1 VEVPELMKHSQKFFG
16 LAILAL
22 ASICAA
28 KTPAPKAAAAP
39 AADLQ
44 SAFTEMDAS
53 APKFQD
59 MQADISVDL
68 YTAVVQEHRTQM
80 GNTAFRRSD
89 GAIEMTTHI
98 LTDNGQPAETD
109 LLYKNGELD
118 VYQPTLK
125 QETILSA
132 GNNRGEYDSML
143 ATGFGATSKDLNA
156 AWTVTFEGMESVNGV
171 QTAKLD
177 LVPKDDKIRNNFS
190 HVTIWVDLS
199 RDISL
204 KQAMIQPSGDSRTVT
219 YSNIRYNQ
227 HPSAKLFSLKVASG
241 TQVSHK

>member
-1 VEVPELMKHSQKFFG
+1 MTQTKKFFAA
-16 LAILAL
+16 AIFVA
-22 ASICAA
+22 ASVCAA
-28 KTPAPKAAAAP
+28 GTPAP

-44 SAFTEMDAS
+44 SVLAQMDAS
-53 APKFQD
+53 AVRFQD

-68 YTAVVQEHRTQM
+68 YTAVVQEHRTQT
-80 GNTAFRRSD
+80 GNTAFRRAD
-89 GAIEMTTHI
+89 GSMEMVTHI
-98 LTDNGQPAETD
+98 LTDNGQPAVTD

-118 VYQPTLK
+118 VYQPGVK

-171 QTAKLD
+171 QAAKLD
-177 LVPKDDKIRNNFS
+177 LVAKDEKVRDNFS
-190 HVTIWVDLS
+190 HLTIWVDLS

-204 KQAMIQPSGDSRTVT
+204 KQAMLQPSGDSRTVT

-227 HPSAKLFSLKVASG
+227 HPAAKLFTLHVASG